1 MSVEIEITSAPG
13 LIDPGTGQPV
23 TGEPYESALNDFLS
37 SRGVANTDV
46 EVAVREA
53 LLRAEESANEATGW
67 WDAVRY
73 FFAPETHNVV
83 DTEEARIELAGYWL
97 TLPDVP
103 EAKVTLT
110 VSVTDKSQRA
120 MSVKIAGIGG
130 GPSFELT
137 VKSGLQHEATSQQR
151 AVLATRGAFQ
161 RVQVTRG
168 GKPIGEYARLV
179 ALDED
184 NVEWSYPAAALPGSA
199 QLGQKGPSVGY
210 DLRANTSADKVTL
223 DITQGTTWDFSAGLK
238 LTQLG
243 GIEAGI
249 SGQVS
254 YQRDASYEY
263 ELPPGRRYQ
272 ATKYAS
278 FPVYV
283 WIAG

>member
-1 MSVEIEITSAPG
+1 MPIEVEITSTPG
-13 LIDPGTGQPV
+13 LIDPGTGQPI
-23 TGEPYESALNDFLS
+23 TGQPYDTALDDFLS

-46 EVAVREA
+46 EVATKEA
-53 LLRAEESANEATGW
+53 LLRREVTEEAFGW
-67 WDAVRY
+67 WSAIRD
-73 FFAPETHNVV
+73 FFVPEIHNVV
-83 DTEEARIELAGYWL
+83 DTEENQVELAGYWL

-110 VSVTDKSQRA
+110 VSLTDKNQRA

-130 GPSFELT
+130 GPSFELA

-151 AVLATRGAFQ
+151 AVLTTRGTFQ
-161 RVQVTRG
+161 RVQVTRK
-168 GKPIGEYARLV
+168 GKLIGEYARLV
-179 ALDED
+179 SLDEE
-184 NVEWSYPAAALPGSA
+184 NVQWSYPAAALPDLA
-199 QLGQKGPSVGY
+199 QLGQKGLTVGY
-210 DLRANTSADKVTL
+210 DLSTNTSADKITL
-223 DITQGTTWDFSAGLK
+223 AITQGTTWDFSVGIK

-254 YQRDASYEY
+254 YQRDVGYEY
-263 ELPPGRRYQ
+263 LLPPGRRYK

-283 WIAG
+283 WIAE